1 MKVFFKINFSTATNG
16 NNNHSDMIDD
26 EEKRGRQRQERKC
39 QCKIGENEDC
49 RLVFIRLWSFKF
61 APIRLIRYWWFSVG
75 ICKYKRGYKSHDLL

>member
-1 MKVFFKINFSTATNG
+1 
-16 NNNHSDMIDD
+16 MIDD

-61 APIRLIRYWWFSVG
+61 APIKLIRHYLR
-75 ICKYKRGYKSHDLL
+75 KN

>member
-1 MKVFFKINFSTATNG
+1 
-16 NNNHSDMIDD
+16 MIDD

-61 APIRLIRYWWFSVG
+61 DPIKLFRHYLH
-75 ICKYKRGYKSHDLL
+75 KN

>member
-1 MKVFFKINFSTATNG
+1 MNFSTATNG

-61 APIRLIRYWWFSVG
+61 APKNNLQKNQLNQF
-75 ICKYKRGYKSHDLL
+75 

>member
-1 MKVFFKINFSTATNG
+1 MNFSTATNG

-61 APIRLIRYWWFSVG
+61 ASIKLY
-75 ICKYKRGYKSHDLL
+75 